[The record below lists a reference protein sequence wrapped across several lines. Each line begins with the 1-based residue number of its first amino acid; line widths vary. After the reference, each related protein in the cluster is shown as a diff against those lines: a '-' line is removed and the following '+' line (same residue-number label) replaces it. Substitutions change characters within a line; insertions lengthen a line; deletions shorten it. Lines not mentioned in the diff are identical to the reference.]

1 MKQLI
6 SSIYEILNL
15 KILLKFAIIFLNM
28 ENWGD
33 YLNHK
38 LLNLIEYLY
47 QHSSPISCKELA
59 QHFKVTTRTIQNY
72 VKDINHISGN
82 NAIISSKSGY
92 ILSKQKMDIL
102 LEKIN
107 VNIPDDNLSRCT
119 YVLKKL
125 LTQTTGSINIFD
137 LSDELFISYSTF
149 RNVLSYTNNYI
160 KKYNLKIIS
169 NNNLLYLQGNERD
182 LRRLMSTIIYD
193 EVSVNSFSIEN
204 LYEYFNSVL
213 VTKVID
219 FLDSFSNSN
228 GFTINH
234 FTKTNLIL
242 HFCILIKRIQDG
254 NIEMDSSINYDNNKI
269 LIECDYK
276 LLNTLQE
283 EIFNTFN
290 INIDND
296 NLNEAYLL
304 LQINSDLSLNL
315 INDMLGKEI
324 ISLIKKIVKE
334 IKVNY
339 LIDLDTP
346 EFITPFSLH
355 LKKLIFRIQHGKVEK
370 NPILKHIK
378 RTIPMIYDI
387 STYVSLYIN
396 SFFENEVV
404 AEDEIGFIAL
414 HIGAEI
420 HRQKSDGEK
429 ISTILVLPKYLELE
443 SYVKKQIL
451 KNFHE
456 NLNIVNSI
464 YSYEYLHNLSHTAE
478 LIITTFPLSC
488 FKNTN
493 IFEIVSISPFFN
505 SEDQL
510 KIHEGIDTIK
520 KKRLNQ
526 ILIDQFDYFFNK
538 ELFHLDNGSYK
549 DEYSVINF
557 LAKDLINK
565 NYAPKEFLTHI
576 INREKLTST
585 AFNNVS
591 VPHQFFIE
599 TMNTGT
605 NVLISKEGIHWKNN
619 LVHIVL
625 MVCIKNEDKK
635 NFSLLY
641 EALLNLFTQDD
652 MVKIVKS
659 STSFEDFKKKVLLF
673 IE

>member
-1 MKQLI
+1 M
-6 SSIYEILNL
+6 
-15 KILLKFAIIFLNM
+15 
-28 ENWGD
+28 
-33 YLNHK
+33 NHK

-47 QHSSPISCKELA
+47 QQSSHVSCKELA

-72 VKDINHISGN
+72 VKDINHISDN

-92 ILSKQKMDIL
+92 MLNKQKTDIL
-102 LEKIN
+102 FEKFN
-107 VNIPDDNLSRCT
+107 VNIPNDNLSRCT

-125 LTQTTGSINIFD
+125 LTQTTGSINTFD

-149 RNVLSYTNNYI
+149 RNVLSYTNNYL
-160 KKYNLKIIS
+160 KKYNLKIIC

-182 LRRLMSTIIYD
+182 LRRLMGTIIYD
-193 EVSVNSFSIEN
+193 EVSGNSFSLEN
-204 LYEYFNSVL
+204 LYKYFDPVL
-213 VTKVID
+213 VTKVIV
-219 FLDSFSNSN
+219 FLDSFSKSN
-228 GFTINH
+228 GFTINN
-234 FTKTNLIL
+234 FTKMNLIL

-254 NIEMDSSINYDNNKI
+254 NMEINSSFNYDNNKI
-269 LIECDYK
+269 LLECDYK
-276 LLNTLQE
+276 LITALHN

-290 INIDND
+290 IDIDND
-296 NLNEAYLL
+296 NLREAYLL
-304 LQINSDLSLNL
+304 IQINSDLSLNL
-315 INDMLGKEI
+315 VNDMLGKEV
-324 ISLIKKIVKE
+324 ISLVKEIIKE

-339 LIDLDTP
+339 LLDLNTP
-346 EFITPFSLH
+346 EFIKPFSLH
-355 LKKLIFRIQHGKVEK
+355 LKKLIFRIQNGKVEK

-378 RTIPMIYDI
+378 KTLPMIYDI

-396 SFFENEVV
+396 NFFENEVI
-404 AEDEIGFIAL
+404 AEYEIGFIAL

-420 HRQKSDGEK
+420 HRQKSYDEK

-443 SYVKKQIL
+443 NYVKNKIL

-464 YSYEYLHNLSHTAE
+464 YSCEYLHKFSHTAE
-478 LIITTFPLSC
+478 LIITTFPLSY

-493 IFEIVSISPFFN
+493 MFEIVSISPFFN

-510 KIHEGIDTIK
+510 KIHEGIDSIK

-549 DEYSVINF
+549 DEYDVINF

-599 TMNTGT
+599 TMKTGT
-605 NVLISKEGIHWKNN
+605 NVLISKEGIRWKNN

-635 NFSLLY
+635 NFTFLY

-652 MVKIVKS
+652 IVKIIKIS
-659 STSFEDFKKKVLLF
+659 NSFEDFKKKVLLF
-673 IE
+673 IK

>member
-1 MKQLI
+1 MNQ
-6 SSIYEILNL
+6 
-15 KILLKFAIIFLNM
+15 
-28 ENWGD
+28 
-33 YLNHK
+33 K
-38 LLNLIEYLY
+38 LLNVIEYLY
-47 QHSSPISCKELA
+47 QQSSPISCKELA
-59 QHFKVTTRTIQNY
+59 QQFKVTTRTIQNY
-72 VKDINHISGN
+72 VKDINHISSS
-82 NAIISSKSGY
+82 NAIISSKNGY
-92 ILSKQKMDIL
+92 MLNKQKTDIL
-102 LEKIN
+102 FKKIN

-119 YVLKKL
+119 YILKKL
-125 LTQTTGSINIFD
+125 LTHTKESINIFD

-149 RNVLSYTNNYI
+149 RNVLSYTNNYL
-160 KKYNLKIIS
+160 KKYNIKIVS

-182 LRRLMSTIIYD
+182 LRKLMSTIIYD
-193 EVSVNSFSIEN
+193 EVSINSFSIEN

-219 FLDSFSNSN
+219 FLDSFSKSN
-228 GFTINH
+228 DFTINH
-234 FTKTNLIL
+234 FTKMNLIL

-254 NIEMDSSINYDNNKI
+254 NIEMNSSVNSDNSKFS
-269 LIECDYK
+269 LECDHK
-276 LLNTLQE
+276 LIAKLHK
-283 EIFNTFN
+283 EIFDTFN
-290 INIDND
+290 IYIDND
-296 NLNEAYLL
+296 NLKEAYLL

-315 INDMLGKEI
+315 ANDMLGNEILSLMKEI
-324 ISLIKKIVKE
+324 IKE

-339 LIDLDTP
+339 LLDLNTP

-355 LKKLIFRIQHGKVEK
+355 LKRLIFRIQHGKVEK

-378 RTIPMIYDI
+378 KTIPMIYDI

-396 SFFENEVV
+396 NFFENEVV

-420 HRQKSDGEK
+420 NRQKSDGEK

-456 NLNIVNSI
+456 KLNIVNSI
-464 YSYEYLHNLSHTAE
+464 YSHEYIHNISDTAE
-478 LIITTFPLSC
+478 LIITTFPLSH

-493 IFEIVSISPFFN
+493 KLEIVSISPFFN
-505 SEDQL
+505 YEDQL
-510 KIHEGIDTIK
+510 KVHEGIDSIK

-526 ILIDQFDYFFNK
+526 ILISQFDYFFNK

-549 DEYSVINF
+549 DEYDVINF
-557 LAKDLINK
+557 LAKDLIDK

-591 VPHQFFIE
+591 VPHQFFTE
-599 TMNTGT
+599 TMRTGT
-605 NVLISKEGIHWKNN
+605 NILISKEGIHWKNN

-635 NFSLLY
+635 NFAFLY

-652 MVKIVKS
+652 IVQIVKNS
-659 STSFEDFKKKVLLF
+659 ISFEDFKNKVLLF
-673 IE
+673 IK

>member
-1 MKQLI
+1 M
-6 SSIYEILNL
+6 
-15 KILLKFAIIFLNM
+15 
-28 ENWGD
+28 
-33 YLNHK
+33 NHK
-38 LLNLIEYLY
+38 LLNIIEYLY
-47 QHSSPISCKELA
+47 QQSSPISCKELA

-72 VKDINHISGN
+72 VKDINHISDN
-82 NAIISSKSGY
+82 TAIISSKIGY
-92 ILSKQKMDIL
+92 MLNKQKIDML
-102 LEKIN
+102 LKKFN
-107 VNIPDDNLSRCT
+107 VNIPNDNLSRCT
-119 YVLKKL
+119 YILKKL
-125 LTQTTGSINIFD
+125 LTQKIGSINIFD

-169 NNNLLYLQGNERD
+169 NNNILYFQGNERD

-193 EVSVNSFSIEN
+193 EVSVNSFSLEN
-204 LYEYFNSVL
+204 LYDYFNSVL
-213 VTKVID
+213 VTKIID
-219 FLDSFSNSN
+219 FLDSFSKDND
-228 GFTINH
+228 FTINH
-234 FTKTNLIL
+234 FTKMNLIL

-254 NIEMDSSINYDNNKI
+254 NIEMDSSINYGRNKI
-269 LIECDYK
+269 SLECDYK
-276 LLNTLQE
+276 LINELHK

-290 INIDND
+290 IDMDND
-296 NLNEAYLL
+296 NLKEAYLL

-315 INDMLGKEI
+315 IDNMLGKEI
-324 ISLIKKIVKE
+324 ISLIKEIIKE

-339 LIDLDTP
+339 LLDLDTP
-346 EFITPFSLH
+346 EFTTHFSLH
-355 LKKLIFRIQHGKVEK
+355 LKKLIFRIQNGKVEK

-378 RTIPMIYDI
+378 KTIPMIYDI

-396 SFFENEVV
+396 NFFKNEVI

-420 HRQKSDGEK
+420 NRQKSDGEK

-443 SYVKKQIL
+443 NYVKKQIL

-456 NLNIVNSI
+456 NLNIVNLI
-464 YSYEYLHNLSHTAE
+464 YSYEYLHNFSHTSE
-478 LIITTFPLSC
+478 LIITTFSLSC

-493 IFEIVSISPFFN
+493 TSEIVSISPFFN

-510 KIHEGIDTIK
+510 KIHEGIDSIK
-520 KKRLNQ
+520 KKRLNK
-526 ILIDQFDYFFNK
+526 ILINQFDYFFNK
-538 ELFHLDNGSYK
+538 ELFHLDNGLYK
-549 DEYSVINF
+549 DEYDVINF

-599 TMNTGT
+599 TMKTGT
-605 NVLISKEGIHWKNN
+605 NILISKEGIHWGNN

-635 NFSLLY
+635 DFALLY

-652 MVKIVKS
+652 IINIIKS

>member
-1 MKQLI
+1 M
-6 SSIYEILNL
+6 
-15 KILLKFAIIFLNM
+15 
-28 ENWGD
+28 
-33 YLNHK
+33 NHK
-38 LLNLIEYLY
+38 LLNIIEYLY
-47 QHSSPISCKELA
+47 QQSSPISCKELA

-72 VKDINHISGN
+72 VKDINHISDN
-82 NAIISSKSGY
+82 TAIISSKIGY
-92 ILSKQKMDIL
+92 MLNKQKIDML
-102 LEKIN
+102 LKKFN
-107 VNIPDDNLSRCT
+107 VNIPNDNLSRCT
-119 YVLKKL
+119 YILKKL
-125 LTQTTGSINIFD
+125 LTQKIGSINIFD

-169 NNNLLYLQGNERD
+169 NNNILYFQGNERD

-193 EVSVNSFSIEN
+193 EVSVNSFSLEN
-204 LYEYFNSVL
+204 LYDYFNSVL
-213 VTKVID
+213 VTKIID
-219 FLDSFSNSN
+219 FLDSFSKDND
-228 GFTINH
+228 FMINH
-234 FTKTNLIL
+234 FTKMNLIL

-254 NIEMDSSINYDNNKI
+254 NIEMDSSINYGRNKI
-269 LIECDYK
+269 SLECDYK
-276 LLNTLQE
+276 LINELHK

-290 INIDND
+290 IDMDND
-296 NLNEAYLL
+296 NLKEAYLL

-315 INDMLGKEI
+315 IDDMLGKEI
-324 ISLIKKIVKE
+324 ISLIKEIIKE

-339 LIDLDTP
+339 LLDLDTP
-346 EFITPFSLH
+346 EFTTHFSLH
-355 LKKLIFRIQHGKVEK
+355 LKKLIFRIQNGKVEK

-378 RTIPMIYDI
+378 KTIPMIYDI

-396 SFFENEVV
+396 NFFKNEVI

-420 HRQKSDGEK
+420 NRQKSDGEK

-443 SYVKKQIL
+443 NYVKKQIL

-456 NLNIVNSI
+456 NLNIVNLI
-464 YSYEYLHNLSHTAE
+464 YSYEYLHNFSHTSE
-478 LIITTFPLSC
+478 LIITTFSLSC

-493 IFEIVSISPFFN
+493 TSEIVSISPFFN

-510 KIHEGIDTIK
+510 KIHEGIDSIK
-520 KKRLNQ
+520 KKRLNK
-526 ILIDQFDYFFNK
+526 ILINQFDYFFNK
-538 ELFHLDNGSYK
+538 ELFHLDNGLYK
-549 DEYSVINF
+549 DEYDVINF

-599 TMNTGT
+599 TMKTGT
-605 NVLISKEGIHWKNN
+605 NILISKEGIHWGNN

-635 NFSLLY
+635 DFTLLY

-652 MVKIVKS
+652 IINIIKS

>member
-1 MKQLI
+1 M
-6 SSIYEILNL
+6 
-15 KILLKFAIIFLNM
+15 LLFFLNI

-47 QHSSPISCKELA
+47 QQYSPISCKELA

-82 NAIISSKSGY
+82 NAVISSKSGY
-92 ILSKQKMDIL
+92 MLSKQKMDIL

-149 RNVLSYTNNYI
+149 RNVLSYTNNYL

-182 LRRLMSTIIYD
+182 LRKLMSTIIYD

-219 FLDSFSNSN
+219 FLDSFSNNN

-234 FTKTNLIL
+234 FTKMNLIL

-269 LIECDYK
+269 LLECDYK

-296 NLNEAYLL
+296 NLNESYLL

-396 SFFENEVV
+396 NFFENEVV

-464 YSYEYLHNLSHTAE
+464 YSYEYLHNLSHAAE

-505 SEDQL
+505 FEDQL
-510 KIHEGIDTIK
+510 KIHEGIDSVK

-599 TMNTGT
+599 TMKTGT

-652 MVKIVKS
+652 IVKIVKT

>member
-1 MKQLI
+1 M
-6 SSIYEILNL
+6 
-15 KILLKFAIIFLNM
+15 
-28 ENWGD
+28 
-33 YLNHK
+33 NHK
-38 LLNLIEYLY
+38 LLKLIEYLY
-47 QHSSPISCKELA
+47 QQSSPISCKELA

-72 VKDINHISGN
+72 VKDINHISDN

-92 ILSKQKMDIL
+92 MLNKQKTDIIFKKL
-102 LEKIN
+102 N
-107 VNIPDDNLSRCT
+107 VNIPDDNISRCT
-119 YVLKKL
+119 YILKKL

-137 LSDELFISYSTF
+137 LSDELFVSYSTF
-149 RNVLSYTNNYI
+149 RNVLSYTNNYL
-160 KKYNLKIIS
+160 KKYNLKVIS
-169 NNNLLYLQGNERD
+169 NNNLLHLQGNERD

-193 EVSVNSFSIEN
+193 EVSVNSFSLEN
-204 LYEYFNSVL
+204 LYEYFNFEL
-213 VTKVID
+213 VTKVIS
-219 FLDSFSNSN
+219 FLDSFSKNN

-234 FTKTNLIL
+234 FTKMNLIL

-254 NIEMDSSINYDNNKI
+254 NIEMDSAVNCDNNK
-269 LIECDYK
+269 LLLECDYK
-276 LLNTLQE
+276 LITILHK

-290 INIDND
+290 IDIDKD
-296 NLNEAYLL
+296 NLKEAYLL

-315 INDMLGKEI
+315 VNDVLGKEI
-324 ISLIKKIVKE
+324 ISLMKEIIKE

-339 LIDLDTP
+339 LLDLNTP

-378 RTIPMIYDI
+378 KTLPMIYDI

-396 SFFENEVV
+396 NFFENEVI

-420 HRQKSDGEK
+420 HRQKSDSEK

-451 KNFHE
+451 KSFHE
-456 NLNIVNSI
+456 NLNIVDSI
-464 YSYEYLHNLSHTAE
+464 YSYEYLHNFSHTAE
-478 LIITTFPLSC
+478 LIITTFPLSY

-510 KIHEGIDTIK
+510 KIHEGIDSIK

-526 ILIDQFDYFFNK
+526 ILINQFDYFFNK

-549 DEYSVINF
+549 DEYDVINF

-599 TMNTGT
+599 TMKTGT
-605 NVLISKEGIHWKNN
+605 NILISKEGIRWKNN

-635 NFSLLY
+635 NFTFLY

-652 MVKIVKS
+652 IVKIVKT

>member
-1 MKQLI
+1 MILCF
-6 SSIYEILNL
+6 LNL
-15 KILLKFAIIFLNM
+15 
-28 ENWGD
+28 ENWSD

-47 QHSSPISCKELA
+47 QQSSHVSCKELA

-72 VKDINHISGN
+72 VKDINHISDN

-92 ILSKQKMDIL
+92 MLNKQKTDIL
-102 LEKIN
+102 FEKFN
-107 VNIPDDNLSRCT
+107 VNIPNDNLSRCT

-125 LTQTTGSINIFD
+125 LTQTTGSINTFD

-149 RNVLSYTNNYI
+149 RNVLSYTNNYL
-160 KKYNLKIIS
+160 KKYNLKIIC

-182 LRRLMSTIIYD
+182 LRRLMGTIIYD
-193 EVSVNSFSIEN
+193 EVSGNSFSLEN
-204 LYEYFNSVL
+204 LYKYFDPVL
-213 VTKVID
+213 VTKVIV
-219 FLDSFSNSN
+219 FLDSFSKSN
-228 GFTINH
+228 GFTINN
-234 FTKTNLIL
+234 FTKMNLIL

-254 NIEMDSSINYDNNKI
+254 NMEINSSFNYDNNKI
-269 LIECDYK
+269 LLECDYK
-276 LLNTLQE
+276 LITALHN

-290 INIDND
+290 IDIDND
-296 NLNEAYLL
+296 NLREAYLL
-304 LQINSDLSLNL
+304 IQINSDLSLNL
-315 INDMLGKEI
+315 VNDMLGKEV
-324 ISLIKKIVKE
+324 ISLVKEIIKE

-339 LIDLDTP
+339 LLDLNTP
-346 EFITPFSLH
+346 EFIKPFSLH
-355 LKKLIFRIQHGKVEK
+355 LKKLIFRIQNGKVEK

-378 RTIPMIYDI
+378 KTLPMIYDI

-396 SFFENEVV
+396 NFFENEVI
-404 AEDEIGFIAL
+404 AEYEIGFIAL

-420 HRQKSDGEK
+420 HRQKSYDEK

-443 SYVKKQIL
+443 NYVKNKIL

-464 YSYEYLHNLSHTAE
+464 YSCEYLHKFSHTAE
-478 LIITTFPLSC
+478 LIITTFPLSY

-493 IFEIVSISPFFN
+493 MFEIVSISPFFN

-510 KIHEGIDTIK
+510 KIHEGIDSIK

-549 DEYSVINF
+549 DEYDVINF

-599 TMNTGT
+599 TMKTGT
-605 NVLISKEGIHWKNN
+605 NVLISKEGIRWKNN

-635 NFSLLY
+635 NFTFLY

-652 MVKIVKS
+652 IVKIIKIS
-659 STSFEDFKKKVLLF
+659 NSFEDFKKKVLLF
-673 IE
+673 IK

>member
-1 MKQLI
+1 MKKSFKLATI
-6 SSIYEILNL
+6 ILN
-15 KILLKFAIIFLNM
+15 I

-33 YLNHK
+33 YLNQK
-38 LLNLIEYLY
+38 LLNVIEYLY
-47 QHSSPISCKELA
+47 QQSSPISCKELA
-59 QHFKVTTRTIQNY
+59 QQFKVTTRTIQNY
-72 VKDINHISGN
+72 VKDINHISSS
-82 NAIISSKSGY
+82 NAIISSKNGY
-92 ILSKQKMDIL
+92 MLNKQKTDIL
-102 LEKIN
+102 FKKIN

-119 YVLKKL
+119 YILKKL
-125 LTQTTGSINIFD
+125 LTHTKESINIFD

-149 RNVLSYTNNYI
+149 RNVLSYTNNYL
-160 KKYNLKIIS
+160 KKYNIKIVS

-182 LRRLMSTIIYD
+182 LRKLMSTIIYD
-193 EVSVNSFSIEN
+193 EVSINSFSIEN

-219 FLDSFSNSN
+219 FLDSFSKSN
-228 GFTINH
+228 DFTINH
-234 FTKTNLIL
+234 FTKMNLIL

-254 NIEMDSSINYDNNKI
+254 NIEMNSSVNSDNSKFS
-269 LIECDYK
+269 LECDHK
-276 LLNTLQE
+276 LIAKLHKK
-283 EIFNTFN
+283 IFDTFN
-290 INIDND
+290 IYMDND
-296 NLNEAYLL
+296 NLKEAYLL

-315 INDMLGKEI
+315 ANDMLGNEILSLMKEI
-324 ISLIKKIVKE
+324 IKE

-339 LIDLDTP
+339 LLDLNTP

-355 LKKLIFRIQHGKVEK
+355 LKRLVFRIQHGKVEK

-378 RTIPMIYDI
+378 KTIPMIYDI

-396 SFFENEVV
+396 NFFENEVV

-420 HRQKSDGEK
+420 NRQKSDGEK

-456 NLNIVNSI
+456 KLNIVKSI
-464 YSYEYLHNLSHTAE
+464 YSHEYIHNISDTAE
-478 LIITTFPLSC
+478 LVITTFPLSH

-493 IFEIVSISPFFN
+493 KLEIVSISPFFN

-510 KIHEGIDTIK
+510 KVHEGIDSIK

-526 ILIDQFDYFFNK
+526 ILISQFDYFFNK

-549 DEYSVINF
+549 DEYDVINF
-557 LAKDLINK
+557 LAKDLIDK

-591 VPHQFFIE
+591 VPHQFFTE
-599 TMNTGT
+599 TMKTGT
-605 NVLISKEGIHWKNN
+605 NILISKEGIHWKNN

-635 NFSLLY
+635 NFAFLY
-641 EALLNLFTQDD
+641 EALLNLFTQDNI
-652 MVKIVKS
+652 VQIVKNS
-659 STSFEDFKKKVLLF
+659 ISFEDFKNKVLLF

>member
-1 MKQLI
+1 MKKSFKLATI
-6 SSIYEILNL
+6 ILN
-15 KILLKFAIIFLNM
+15 I

-33 YLNHK
+33 YLNQK
-38 LLNLIEYLY
+38 LLNVIEYLY
-47 QHSSPISCKELA
+47 QQSSPISCKELA
-59 QHFKVTTRTIQNY
+59 QQFKVTTRTIQNY
-72 VKDINHISGN
+72 VKDINHISSS
-82 NAIISSKSGY
+82 NAIISSKNGY
-92 ILSKQKMDIL
+92 MLNKQKTDIL
-102 LEKIN
+102 FEKIN

-119 YVLKKL
+119 YILKKL
-125 LTQTTGSINIFD
+125 LTHTKESINIFD

-149 RNVLSYTNNYI
+149 RNVLSYTNNYL
-160 KKYNLKIIS
+160 KKYNIKIVS

-182 LRRLMSTIIYD
+182 LRKLMSTIIYD
-193 EVSVNSFSIEN
+193 EVSINSFSIEN

-219 FLDSFSNSN
+219 FLDSFSKSN
-228 GFTINH
+228 DFTINH
-234 FTKTNLIL
+234 FTKMNLIL

-254 NIEMDSSINYDNNKI
+254 NIEMNSSVNSDNSKF
-269 LIECDYK
+269 LLECDHALITK
-276 LLNTLQE
+276 LHK
-283 EIFNTFN
+283 EIFDTFN
-290 INIDND
+290 IYIDND
-296 NLNEAYLL
+296 NLKEAYLL

-315 INDMLGKEI
+315 ANDMLGNEILSLMKEI
-324 ISLIKKIVKE
+324 IKE

-339 LIDLDTP
+339 LLDLNTP

-355 LKKLIFRIQHGKVEK
+355 LKRLIFRIQHGKVEK

-378 RTIPMIYDI
+378 KTIPMIYDI

-396 SFFENEVV
+396 NFFENEVV

-420 HRQKSDGEK
+420 NRQKSDGEK

-456 NLNIVNSI
+456 KLNIVNSI
-464 YSYEYLHNLSHTAE
+464 YSHEYIHNISDTAE
-478 LIITTFPLSC
+478 LIITTFPLSH

-493 IFEIVSISPFFN
+493 KLEIVSISPFFN
-505 SEDQL
+505 YEDQL
-510 KIHEGIDTIK
+510 KVHEGIDSIK

-526 ILIDQFDYFFNK
+526 ILISQFDYFFNK

-549 DEYSVINF
+549 DEYDVINF
-557 LAKDLINK
+557 LAKDLIDK

-591 VPHQFFIE
+591 VPHQFFTE
-599 TMNTGT
+599 TMKTGT
-605 NVLISKEGIHWKNN
+605 NILISKEGIHWKNN

-635 NFSLLY
+635 NFAFLY

-652 MVKIVKS
+652 IVQIVKNS
-659 STSFEDFKKKVLLF
+659 ISFEDFKNKVLLF

>member
-1 MKQLI
+1 M
-6 SSIYEILNL
+6 
-15 KILLKFAIIFLNM
+15 
-28 ENWGD
+28 
-33 YLNHK
+33 NHK
-38 LLNLIEYLY
+38 LLKLIEYLY
-47 QHSSPISCKELA
+47 QQSSPISCKELA

-72 VKDINHISGN
+72 VKDINHISDN

-92 ILSKQKMDIL
+92 MLNKQKTDIIF
-102 LEKIN
+102 EKLN
-107 VNIPDDNLSRCT
+107 VNIPDDNISRCT
-119 YVLKKL
+119 YILKKL

-137 LSDELFISYSTF
+137 LSDELFVSYSTF
-149 RNVLSYTNNYI
+149 RNVLSYTNNYL
-160 KKYNLKIIS
+160 KKYNLKVIS
-169 NNNLLYLQGNERD
+169 NNNLLHLQGNERD

-193 EVSVNSFSIEN
+193 EVSVNSFSLEN
-204 LYEYFNSVL
+204 LYEYFNFEL
-213 VTKVID
+213 VTKVIS
-219 FLDSFSNSN
+219 FLDSFSKNN

-234 FTKTNLIL
+234 FTKMNLIL

-254 NIEMDSSINYDNNKI
+254 NIEMDSAVNCDNNK
-269 LIECDYK
+269 LLLECDYK
-276 LLNTLQE
+276 LITILHK

-290 INIDND
+290 IDIDND
-296 NLNEAYLL
+296 NLKEAYLL

-315 INDMLGKEI
+315 VNDVLGKEI
-324 ISLIKKIVKE
+324 ISLMKEIIKE

-339 LIDLDTP
+339 LLDLNTP

-378 RTIPMIYDI
+378 KTLPMIYDI

-396 SFFENEVV
+396 NFFGNEVI

-420 HRQKSDGEK
+420 HRQKSDSEK

-443 SYVKKQIL
+443 SYVKNQIL
-451 KNFHE
+451 KSFHE
-456 NLNIVNSI
+456 NLNIVDSI
-464 YSYEYLHNLSHTAE
+464 YSYEYLHNFSHTAE
-478 LIITTFPLSC
+478 LIITTFPLSY

-510 KIHEGIDTIK
+510 KIHEGIDSIK

-526 ILIDQFDYFFNK
+526 ILINQFDYFFNK

-549 DEYSVINF
+549 DEYDVINF

-599 TMNTGT
+599 TMKTGT
-605 NVLISKEGIHWKNN
+605 NILISKEGIRWKNN

-635 NFSLLY
+635 NFTFLY

-652 MVKIVKS
+652 IVKIVKT

>member
-1 MKQLI
+1 M
-6 SSIYEILNL
+6 
-15 KILLKFAIIFLNM
+15 
-28 ENWGD
+28 
-33 YLNHK
+33 NHK
-38 LLNLIEYLY
+38 LLNIIEYLY
-47 QHSSPISCKELA
+47 QQSSPISCKELA

-72 VKDINHISGN
+72 VKDINHISDN
-82 NAIISSKSGY
+82 TAIISSKIGY
-92 ILSKQKMDIL
+92 MLNKQKIDML
-102 LEKIN
+102 LKKFN
-107 VNIPDDNLSRCT
+107 VNIPNDNLSRCT
-119 YVLKKL
+119 YILKKL
-125 LTQTTGSINIFD
+125 LTQKIGSINIFD

-169 NNNLLYLQGNERD
+169 NNNILYFQGNERD

-193 EVSVNSFSIEN
+193 EVSVNSFSLEN
-204 LYEYFNSVL
+204 LYDYFNSVL
-213 VTKVID
+213 VTKIID
-219 FLDSFSNSN
+219 FLDSFSKDND
-228 GFTINH
+228 FTINH
-234 FTKTNLIL
+234 FTKMNLIL

-254 NIEMDSSINYDNNKI
+254 NIEMDSSINYGRNKI
-269 LIECDYK
+269 SLECDYK
-276 LLNTLQE
+276 LINELHK

-290 INIDND
+290 IDIDND
-296 NLNEAYLL
+296 NLKEAYLL

-315 INDMLGKEI
+315 IDNMLGKEI
-324 ISLIKKIVKE
+324 ISLIKEIIKE

-339 LIDLDTP
+339 LLDLDTP
-346 EFITPFSLH
+346 EFTTHFSLH
-355 LKKLIFRIQHGKVEK
+355 LKKLIFRIQNGKVEK

-378 RTIPMIYDI
+378 KTIPMIYDI

-396 SFFENEVV
+396 NFFKNEVI

-420 HRQKSDGEK
+420 NRQKSDGEK

-443 SYVKKQIL
+443 NYVKKQIL

-456 NLNIVNSI
+456 NLNIVNLI
-464 YSYEYLHNLSHTAE
+464 YSYEYLHNFSHTSE
-478 LIITTFPLSC
+478 LIITTFSLSC

-493 IFEIVSISPFFN
+493 TSEIVSISPFFN

-510 KIHEGIDTIK
+510 KIHEGIDSIK
-520 KKRLNQ
+520 KKRLNK
-526 ILIDQFDYFFNK
+526 ILINQFDYFFNK
-538 ELFHLDNGSYK
+538 ELFHLDNGLYK
-549 DEYSVINF
+549 DEYDVINF

-599 TMNTGT
+599 TMKTGT
-605 NVLISKEGIHWKNN
+605 NILISKEGIHWGNN

-635 NFSLLY
+635 DFTLLY

-652 MVKIVKS
+652 IINIIKS

>member
-1 MKQLI
+1 MKKSFKLATI
-6 SSIYEILNL
+6 ILN
-15 KILLKFAIIFLNM
+15 I

-33 YLNHK
+33 YLNQK
-38 LLNLIEYLY
+38 LLNVIEYLY
-47 QHSSPISCKELA
+47 QQSSPISCKELA
-59 QHFKVTTRTIQNY
+59 QQFKVTTRTIQNY
-72 VKDINHISGN
+72 VKDINHISSS
-82 NAIISSKSGY
+82 NAIISSKNGY
-92 ILSKQKMDIL
+92 MLNKQKTDIL
-102 LEKIN
+102 FEKIN

-119 YVLKKL
+119 YILKKL
-125 LTQTTGSINIFD
+125 LTHTKESINIFD

-149 RNVLSYTNNYI
+149 RNVLSYTNNYL
-160 KKYNLKIIS
+160 KKYNIKIVS

-182 LRRLMSTIIYD
+182 LRKLMSTIIYD
-193 EVSVNSFSIEN
+193 EVSINSFSIEN

-219 FLDSFSNSN
+219 FLDSFSKSN
-228 GFTINH
+228 DFTINH
-234 FTKTNLIL
+234 FTKMNLIL

-254 NIEMDSSINYDNNKI
+254 NIEMNSSVNSDNSKF
-269 LIECDYK
+269 LLECDHALITK
-276 LLNTLQE
+276 LHK
-283 EIFNTFN
+283 EIFDTFN
-290 INIDND
+290 IYIDND
-296 NLNEAYLL
+296 NLKEAYLL

-315 INDMLGKEI
+315 ANDMLGNEILSLMKEI
-324 ISLIKKIVKE
+324 IKE

-339 LIDLDTP
+339 LLDLNTP

-355 LKKLIFRIQHGKVEK
+355 LKRLIFRIQHGKVEK

-378 RTIPMIYDI
+378 KTIPMIYDI

-396 SFFENEVV
+396 NFFENEVV

-420 HRQKSDGEK
+420 NRQKSDGEK

-456 NLNIVNSI
+456 KLNIVNSI
-464 YSYEYLHNLSHTAE
+464 YSHEYIHNISDTAE
-478 LIITTFPLSC
+478 LIITTFPLSH

-493 IFEIVSISPFFN
+493 KLEIVSISPFFN
-505 SEDQL
+505 YEDQL
-510 KIHEGIDTIK
+510 KVHEGIDSIK

-526 ILIDQFDYFFNK
+526 ILISQFDYFFNK

-549 DEYSVINF
+549 DEYDVINF
-557 LAKDLINK
+557 LAKDLIDK

-591 VPHQFFIE
+591 VPHQFFTE
-599 TMNTGT
+599 TMRTGT
-605 NVLISKEGIHWKNN
+605 NILISKEGIHWKNN

-635 NFSLLY
+635 NFAFLY

-652 MVKIVKS
+652 IVQIVKNS
-659 STSFEDFKKKVLLF
+659 ISFEDFKNKVLLF
-673 IE
+673 IK

>member
-1 MKQLI
+1 MNQK
-6 SSIYEILNL
+6 
-15 KILLKFAIIFLNM
+15 LLK
-28 ENWGD
+28 
-33 YLNHK
+33 
-38 LLNLIEYLY
+38 LIEYLY
-47 QHSSPISCKELA
+47 QQSSPISCKELA

-72 VKDINHISGN
+72 VKDINHISDN

-92 ILSKQKMDIL
+92 MLNKQKTDIIF
-102 LEKIN
+102 EKLN
-107 VNIPDDNLSRCT
+107 VNIPDDNISRCT
-119 YVLKKL
+119 YILKKL

-137 LSDELFISYSTF
+137 LSDELFVSYSTF
-149 RNVLSYTNNYI
+149 RNVLSYTNNYL
-160 KKYNLKIIS
+160 KKYNLKVIS
-169 NNNLLYLQGNERD
+169 NNNLLHLQGNERD

-193 EVSVNSFSIEN
+193 EVSVNSFSLEN
-204 LYEYFNSVL
+204 LYEYFNFEL
-213 VTKVID
+213 VTKVIS
-219 FLDSFSNSN
+219 FLDSFSKNN

-234 FTKTNLIL
+234 FTKMNLIL

-254 NIEMDSSINYDNNKI
+254 NIEMDSAVNCDNK
-269 LIECDYK
+269 LLLECDYK
-276 LLNTLQE
+276 LITILHK

-290 INIDND
+290 IDIDND
-296 NLNEAYLL
+296 NLKEAYLL

-315 INDMLGKEI
+315 VNDILGKEI
-324 ISLIKKIVKE
+324 ISLMKEIIKE

-339 LIDLDTP
+339 LLDLNTP

-378 RTIPMIYDI
+378 KTLPMIYDI

-396 SFFENEVV
+396 NFFENEVI

-420 HRQKSDGEK
+420 HRQKSDSEK

-443 SYVKKQIL
+443 SYVKNQIL
-451 KNFHE
+451 KSFHE
-456 NLNIVNSI
+456 NLNIVDSI
-464 YSYEYLHNLSHTAE
+464 YSYEYLHNFSHTAE
-478 LIITTFPLSC
+478 LIITTFPLSY

-510 KIHEGIDTIK
+510 KIHEGIDSIK

-526 ILIDQFDYFFNK
+526 ILINQFDYFFNK

-549 DEYSVINF
+549 DEYDVINF

-599 TMNTGT
+599 TMKTGT
-605 NVLISKEGIHWKNN
+605 NILISKEGIRWKNN

-635 NFSLLY
+635 NFTFLY

-652 MVKIVKS
+652 IVKIVKT

>member
-1 MKQLI
+1 M
-6 SSIYEILNL
+6 
-15 KILLKFAIIFLNM
+15 LLFFLNI

-47 QHSSPISCKELA
+47 QQYSPISCKELA

-82 NAIISSKSGY
+82 NAVISSKSGY
-92 ILSKQKMDIL
+92 MLSKQKMDIL

-149 RNVLSYTNNYI
+149 RNVLSYTNNYL

-182 LRRLMSTIIYD
+182 LRKLMSTIIYD

-219 FLDSFSNSN
+219 FLDSFSNNN

-234 FTKTNLIL
+234 FTKMNLIL

-269 LIECDYK
+269 LLECDYK

-396 SFFENEVV
+396 NFFENEVV

-464 YSYEYLHNLSHTAE
+464 YSYEYLHNLSHAAE

-505 SEDQL
+505 FEDQL
-510 KIHEGIDTIK
+510 KIHEGIDSVK

-599 TMNTGT
+599 TMKTGT

-652 MVKIVKS
+652 IVKIVKT

>member
-1 MKQLI
+1 M
-6 SSIYEILNL
+6 YEILNL
-15 KILLKFAIIFLNM
+15 KKYIKLATIILNI

-33 YLNHK
+33 YLNQK
-38 LLNLIEYLY
+38 LLNVIEYLY
-47 QHSSPISCKELA
+47 QQSSPISCKELA

-72 VKDINHISGN
+72 VKDINHISSS

-92 ILSKQKMDIL
+92 MLNKQKTDIL
-102 LEKIN
+102 FKKIN

-125 LTQTTGSINIFD
+125 LTHTTESINIFD

-149 RNVLSYTNNYI
+149 RNVLSYTNNYL
-160 KKYNLKIIS
+160 KKYNIKIVS

-182 LRRLMSTIIYD
+182 LRKLMSTIIYD
-193 EVSVNSFSIEN
+193 EVSINSFSIEN

-219 FLDSFSNSN
+219 FLDSFSKSN
-228 GFTINH
+228 DFTINH
-234 FTKTNLIL
+234 FTKMNLIL

-254 NIEMDSSINYDNNKI
+254 NIEMNSSVNSDNSKF
-269 LIECDYK
+269 LLECDHALITK
-276 LLNTLQE
+276 LHK
-283 EIFNTFN
+283 EIFDTFN
-290 INIDND
+290 IYIDND
-296 NLNEAYLL
+296 NLKEAYLL

-315 INDMLGKEI
+315 ANDMLGNEILSLMKEI
-324 ISLIKKIVKE
+324 IKE

-339 LIDLDTP
+339 LLDLNTP

-355 LKKLIFRIQHGKVEK
+355 LKRLIFRIQHGKVEK

-378 RTIPMIYDI
+378 KTIPMIYDI

-396 SFFENEVV
+396 NFFENEVV

-420 HRQKSDGEK
+420 NRQKSDGEK

-456 NLNIVNSI
+456 KLNIVNSI
-464 YSYEYLHNLSHTAE
+464 YSHEYIHNISDTAE
-478 LIITTFPLSC
+478 LIITTFPLSH

-493 IFEIVSISPFFN
+493 KLEIVSISPFFN
-505 SEDQL
+505 YEDQL
-510 KIHEGIDTIK
+510 KVHEGIDSIK

-526 ILIDQFDYFFNK
+526 ILISQFDYFFNK

-549 DEYSVINF
+549 DEYDVINF
-557 LAKDLINK
+557 LAKDLIDK

-591 VPHQFFIE
+591 VPHQFFTE
-599 TMNTGT
+599 TMRTGT
-605 NVLISKEGIHWKNN
+605 NILISKEGIHWKNN

-635 NFSLLY
+635 NFAFLY

-652 MVKIVKS
+652 IVQIVKNS
-659 STSFEDFKKKVLLF
+659 ISFEDFKNKVLLF
-673 IE
+673 IK

>member
-1 MKQLI
+1 M
-6 SSIYEILNL
+6 
-15 KILLKFAIIFLNM
+15 
-28 ENWGD
+28 
-33 YLNHK
+33 NHK
-38 LLNLIEYLY
+38 LLKLIEYLY
-47 QHSSPISCKELA
+47 QQSSPISCKELA

-72 VKDINHISGN
+72 VKDINHISDN

-92 ILSKQKMDIL
+92 MLNKQKTDIIFKKL
-102 LEKIN
+102 N
-107 VNIPDDNLSRCT
+107 VNIPDDNISRCT
-119 YVLKKL
+119 YILKKL

-137 LSDELFISYSTF
+137 LSDELFVSYSTF
-149 RNVLSYTNNYI
+149 RNVLSYTNNYL
-160 KKYNLKIIS
+160 KKYNLKVIS
-169 NNNLLYLQGNERD
+169 NNNLLHLQGNERD

-193 EVSVNSFSIEN
+193 EVSVNSFSLEN
-204 LYEYFNSVL
+204 LYEYFNFEL
-213 VTKVID
+213 VTKVIS
-219 FLDSFSNSN
+219 FLDSFSKNN

-234 FTKTNLIL
+234 FTKMNLIL

-254 NIEMDSSINYDNNKI
+254 NIEMDSAVNCDNNK
-269 LIECDYK
+269 LLLECDYK
-276 LLNTLQE
+276 LITILHK

-290 INIDND
+290 IDIDND
-296 NLNEAYLL
+296 NLKEAYLL

-315 INDMLGKEI
+315 VNDVLGKEI
-324 ISLIKKIVKE
+324 ISLMKEIIKE

-339 LIDLDTP
+339 LLDLNTP

-378 RTIPMIYDI
+378 KTLPMIYDI

-396 SFFENEVV
+396 NFFENEVI

-420 HRQKSDGEK
+420 HRQKSDSEK

-443 SYVKKQIL
+443 SYVKNQIL
-451 KNFHE
+451 KSFHE
-456 NLNIVNSI
+456 NLNIVDSI
-464 YSYEYLHNLSHTAE
+464 YSYEYLHNFSHTAE
-478 LIITTFPLSC
+478 LIITTFPLSY

-510 KIHEGIDTIK
+510 KIHEGIDSIK

-526 ILIDQFDYFFNK
+526 ILINQFDYFFNK

-549 DEYSVINF
+549 DEYDVINF

-599 TMNTGT
+599 TMKTGT
-605 NVLISKEGIHWKNN
+605 NILISKEGIRWKNN

-635 NFSLLY
+635 NFTFLY

-652 MVKIVKS
+652 IVKIVKT

>member
-1 MKQLI
+1 M
-6 SSIYEILNL
+6 
-15 KILLKFAIIFLNM
+15 LLFFLNI

-47 QHSSPISCKELA
+47 QQYSPISCKELA

-82 NAIISSKSGY
+82 NAVISSKSGY
-92 ILSKQKMDIL
+92 MLSKQKMDIL
-102 LEKIN
+102 LKKIN

-149 RNVLSYTNNYI
+149 RNVLSYTNNYL

-182 LRRLMSTIIYD
+182 LRKLMSTIIYD

-219 FLDSFSNSN
+219 FLDSFSNNN

-234 FTKTNLIL
+234 FTKMNLIL

-269 LIECDYK
+269 LLECDYK

-396 SFFENEVV
+396 NFFENEVV

-505 SEDQL
+505 FEDQL
-510 KIHEGIDTIK
+510 KIHEGIDSVK

-599 TMNTGT
+599 TMKTGT

-652 MVKIVKS
+652 IVKIVKT

>member
-1 MKQLI
+1 M
-6 SSIYEILNL
+6 
-15 KILLKFAIIFLNM
+15 
-28 ENWGD
+28 
-33 YLNHK
+33 NHK
-38 LLNLIEYLY
+38 LLNIIEYLY
-47 QHSSPISCKELA
+47 QQSSPISCKELA

-82 NAIISSKSGY
+82 TAIISSKIGY
-92 ILSKQKMDIL
+92 MLNKQKIDML
-102 LEKIN
+102 LKKFN
-107 VNIPDDNLSRCT
+107 VNIPNDNLSRCT
-119 YVLKKL
+119 YILKKL
-125 LTQTTGSINIFD
+125 LTQKIGSINIFD

-169 NNNLLYLQGNERD
+169 NNNTLYFQGNERD

-204 LYEYFNSVL
+204 LYDYFNSVL
-213 VTKVID
+213 VTKIID
-219 FLDSFSNSN
+219 FLDSFSKDND
-228 GFTINH
+228 FTINH
-234 FTKTNLIL
+234 FTKMNLIL

-254 NIEMDSSINYDNNKI
+254 NIEMDSSINYGRNKI
-269 LIECDYK
+269 SLECDYK
-276 LLNTLQE
+276 LINELHK

-290 INIDND
+290 IDMDND
-296 NLNEAYLL
+296 NLKEAYLL

-315 INDMLGKEI
+315 IDDMLGKEI
-324 ISLIKKIVKE
+324 ISLIKEIIKE

-339 LIDLDTP
+339 LLDLDTP
-346 EFITPFSLH
+346 EFTTHFSLH
-355 LKKLIFRIQHGKVEK
+355 LKKLIFRIQNGKVEK

-378 RTIPMIYDI
+378 KTIPMIYDI

-396 SFFENEVV
+396 NFFKNEVI

-420 HRQKSDGEK
+420 NRQKSDGEK

-443 SYVKKQIL
+443 NYVKKQIL

-456 NLNIVNSI
+456 NLNIVNLI
-464 YSYEYLHNLSHTAE
+464 YSYEYLHNFSHTSE
-478 LIITTFPLSC
+478 LIITTFSLSC

-493 IFEIVSISPFFN
+493 TSEIVSISPFFN

-510 KIHEGIDTIK
+510 KIHEGIDSIK
-520 KKRLNQ
+520 KKRLNK
-526 ILIDQFDYFFNK
+526 ILINQFDYFFNK
-538 ELFHLDNGSYK
+538 ELFHLDNGLYK
-549 DEYSVINF
+549 DEYDVINF

-565 NYAPKEFLTHI
+565 DYAPKEFLTHI

-599 TMNTGT
+599 TMKTGT
-605 NVLISKEGIHWKNN
+605 NILISKEGIHWGNN

-635 NFSLLY
+635 DFTLLY

-652 MVKIVKS
+652 IINIIKS

>member
-1 MKQLI
+1 M
-6 SSIYEILNL
+6 
-15 KILLKFAIIFLNM
+15 LLFFLNI

-47 QHSSPISCKELA
+47 QQYSPISCKELA

-82 NAIISSKSGY
+82 NAVISSKSGY
-92 ILSKQKMDIL
+92 MLSKQKMDIL

-149 RNVLSYTNNYI
+149 RNVLSYTNNYL

-182 LRRLMSTIIYD
+182 LRKLMSTIIYD

-219 FLDSFSNSN
+219 FLDSFSNNN

-234 FTKTNLIL
+234 FTKMNLIL

-269 LIECDYK
+269 LLECDYK

-396 SFFENEVV
+396 NFFENEVV

-505 SEDQL
+505 FEDQL
-510 KIHEGIDTIK
+510 KIHEGIDSVK

-599 TMNTGT
+599 TMKTGT

-652 MVKIVKS
+652 IVKIVKT

-673 IE
+673 IEL

>member
-1 MKQLI
+1 M
-6 SSIYEILNL
+6 
-15 KILLKFAIIFLNM
+15 
-28 ENWGD
+28 
-33 YLNHK
+33 NHK
-38 LLNLIEYLY
+38 LLNIIEYLY
-47 QHSSPISCKELA
+47 QQSSPISCKELA

-72 VKDINHISGN
+72 VKDINHISDN
-82 NAIISSKSGY
+82 TAIISSKIGY
-92 ILSKQKMDIL
+92 MLNKQKIDML
-102 LEKIN
+102 LKKFN
-107 VNIPDDNLSRCT
+107 VNIPNDNLSRCT
-119 YVLKKL
+119 YILKKL
-125 LTQTTGSINIFD
+125 LTQKIGSINIFD

-169 NNNLLYLQGNERD
+169 NNNILYFQGNERD

-193 EVSVNSFSIEN
+193 EVSVNSFSLEN
-204 LYEYFNSVL
+204 LYDYFNSVL
-213 VTKVID
+213 VTKIID
-219 FLDSFSNSN
+219 FLDSFSKDND
-228 GFTINH
+228 FMINH
-234 FTKTNLIL
+234 FTKMNLIL

-254 NIEMDSSINYDNNKI
+254 NIEMDSSINYGRNKI
-269 LIECDYK
+269 SLECDYK
-276 LLNTLQE
+276 LINELHK

-290 INIDND
+290 IDMDND
-296 NLNEAYLL
+296 NLKEAYLL

-315 INDMLGKEI
+315 IDDMLGKEI
-324 ISLIKKIVKE
+324 ISLIKEIIKE

-339 LIDLDTP
+339 LLDLDTP
-346 EFITPFSLH
+346 EFTTHFSLH
-355 LKKLIFRIQHGKVEK
+355 LKKLIFRIQNGKVEK

-378 RTIPMIYDI
+378 KTIPMIYDI

-396 SFFENEVV
+396 NFFKNEVI

-420 HRQKSDGEK
+420 NRQKSDGEK

-443 SYVKKQIL
+443 NYVKKQIL

-456 NLNIVNSI
+456 NLNIVNLI
-464 YSYEYLHNLSHTAE
+464 YSYEYLHNFSHTSE
-478 LIITTFPLSC
+478 LIITTFSLSC

-493 IFEIVSISPFFN
+493 TSEIVSISPFFN

-510 KIHEGIDTIK
+510 KIHEGIDSIK
-520 KKRLNQ
+520 KKRLNK
-526 ILIDQFDYFFNK
+526 ILINQFDYFFNK
-538 ELFHLDNGSYK
+538 ELFHLDNGLYK
-549 DEYSVINF
+549 DEYDVINF

-565 NYAPKEFLTHI
+565 DYAPKEFLTHI

-599 TMNTGT
+599 TMKTGT
-605 NVLISKEGIHWKNN
+605 NILISKEGIHWGNN

-635 NFSLLY
+635 DFTLLY

-652 MVKIVKS
+652 IINIIKS

>member
-1 MKQLI
+1 MKKSFKLATI
-6 SSIYEILNL
+6 ILN
-15 KILLKFAIIFLNM
+15 I

-33 YLNHK
+33 YLNQK
-38 LLNLIEYLY
+38 LLNVIEYLY
-47 QHSSPISCKELA
+47 QQSSPISCKELA
-59 QHFKVTTRTIQNY
+59 QQFKVTTRTIQNY
-72 VKDINHISGN
+72 VKDINHISSS
-82 NAIISSKSGY
+82 NAIISSKNGY
-92 ILSKQKMDIL
+92 MLNKQKTDIL
-102 LEKIN
+102 FKKIN

-119 YVLKKL
+119 YILKKL
-125 LTQTTGSINIFD
+125 LTHTKESINIFD

-149 RNVLSYTNNYI
+149 RNVLSYTNNYL
-160 KKYNLKIIS
+160 KKYNIKIVS

-182 LRRLMSTIIYD
+182 LRKLMSTIIYD
-193 EVSVNSFSIEN
+193 EVSINSFSIEN

-219 FLDSFSNSN
+219 FLDSFSKSN
-228 GFTINH
+228 DFTINH
-234 FTKTNLIL
+234 FTKMNLIL

-254 NIEMDSSINYDNNKI
+254 NIEMNSSVNSDNSKFS
-269 LIECDYK
+269 LECDHK
-276 LLNTLQE
+276 LIAKLHK
-283 EIFNTFN
+283 EIFDTFN
-290 INIDND
+290 IYIDND
-296 NLNEAYLL
+296 NLKEAYLL

-315 INDMLGKEI
+315 ANDMLGNEILSLMKEI
-324 ISLIKKIVKE
+324 IKE

-339 LIDLDTP
+339 LLDLNTP

-355 LKKLIFRIQHGKVEK
+355 LKRLIFRIQHGKVEK

-378 RTIPMIYDI
+378 KTIPMIYDI

-396 SFFENEVV
+396 NFFENEVV

-420 HRQKSDGEK
+420 NRQKSDGEK

-456 NLNIVNSI
+456 KLNIVNSI
-464 YSYEYLHNLSHTAE
+464 YSHEYIHNISDTAE
-478 LIITTFPLSC
+478 LIITTFPLSH

-493 IFEIVSISPFFN
+493 KLEIVSISPFFN
-505 SEDQL
+505 YEDQL
-510 KIHEGIDTIK
+510 KVHEGIDSIK

-526 ILIDQFDYFFNK
+526 ILISQFDYFFNK

-549 DEYSVINF
+549 DEYDVINF
-557 LAKDLINK
+557 LAKDLIDK

-591 VPHQFFIE
+591 VPHQFFTE
-599 TMNTGT
+599 TMRTGT
-605 NVLISKEGIHWKNN
+605 NILISKEGIHWKNN

-635 NFSLLY
+635 NFAFLY

-652 MVKIVKS
+652 IVQIVKNS
-659 STSFEDFKKKVLLF
+659 ISFEDFKNKVLLF
-673 IE
+673 IK

>member
-1 MKQLI
+1 MKKSFKLATI
-6 SSIYEILNL
+6 ILN
-15 KILLKFAIIFLNM
+15 I

-33 YLNHK
+33 YLNQK
-38 LLNLIEYLY
+38 LLNVIEYLY
-47 QHSSPISCKELA
+47 QQSSPISCKELA

-72 VKDINHISGN
+72 VKDINHISSS
-82 NAIISSKSGY
+82 NAIISSKNGY
-92 ILSKQKMDIL
+92 MLNKQKTDIL
-102 LEKIN
+102 FKKIN

-119 YVLKKL
+119 YILKKL
-125 LTQTTGSINIFD
+125 LTHTKESINIFD

-149 RNVLSYTNNYI
+149 RNVLSYTNNYL
-160 KKYNLKIIS
+160 KKYNIKIVS

-182 LRRLMSTIIYD
+182 LRKLMSTIIYD
-193 EVSVNSFSIEN
+193 EVSINSFSIEN

-219 FLDSFSNSN
+219 FLDSFSKSN
-228 GFTINH
+228 DFTINH
-234 FTKTNLIL
+234 FTKMNLIL

-254 NIEMDSSINYDNNKI
+254 NIEMNSSVNSDNSKFS
-269 LIECDYK
+269 LECDHK
-276 LLNTLQE
+276 LIAKLHKK
-283 EIFNTFN
+283 IFDTFN
-290 INIDND
+290 IYMDND
-296 NLNEAYLL
+296 NLKEAYLL

-315 INDMLGKEI
+315 ANDMLGNEILSLMKEI
-324 ISLIKKIVKE
+324 IKE

-339 LIDLDTP
+339 LLDLNTP

-355 LKKLIFRIQHGKVEK
+355 LKRLVFRIQHGKVEK

-378 RTIPMIYDI
+378 KTIPMIYDI

-396 SFFENEVV
+396 NFFENEVV

-420 HRQKSDGEK
+420 NRQKSDGEK

-456 NLNIVNSI
+456 KLNIVKSI
-464 YSYEYLHNLSHTAE
+464 YSHEYIHNISDTAE
-478 LIITTFPLSC
+478 LVITTFPLSH

-493 IFEIVSISPFFN
+493 KLEIVSISPFFN

-510 KIHEGIDTIK
+510 KVHEGIDSIK

-526 ILIDQFDYFFNK
+526 ILISQFDYFFNK

-549 DEYSVINF
+549 DEYDVINF
-557 LAKDLINK
+557 LAKDLIDK

-591 VPHQFFIE
+591 VPHQFFTE
-599 TMNTGT
+599 TMKTGT
-605 NVLISKEGIHWKNN
+605 NILISKEGIHWKNN

-635 NFSLLY
+635 NFAFLY
-641 EALLNLFTQDD
+641 EALLNLFTQDNI
-652 MVKIVKS
+652 VQIVKNS
-659 STSFEDFKKKVLLF
+659 ISFEDFKNKVLLF

>member
-1 MKQLI
+1 MKKSFKLATI
-6 SSIYEILNL
+6 ILN
-15 KILLKFAIIFLNM
+15 I

-33 YLNHK
+33 YLNQK
-38 LLNLIEYLY
+38 LLNVIEYLY
-47 QHSSPISCKELA
+47 QQSSPISCKELA
-59 QHFKVTTRTIQNY
+59 QQFKVTTRTIQNY
-72 VKDINHISGN
+72 VKDINHISSS
-82 NAIISSKSGY
+82 NAIISSKNGY
-92 ILSKQKMDIL
+92 MLNKQKTDIL
-102 LEKIN
+102 FKKIN

-119 YVLKKL
+119 YILKKL
-125 LTQTTGSINIFD
+125 LTHTKESINIFD

-149 RNVLSYTNNYI
+149 RNVLSYTNNYL
-160 KKYNLKIIS
+160 KKYNIKIVS

-182 LRRLMSTIIYD
+182 LRKLMSTIIYD
-193 EVSVNSFSIEN
+193 EVSINSFSIEN

-219 FLDSFSNSN
+219 FLDSFSKSN
-228 GFTINH
+228 DFTINH
-234 FTKTNLIL
+234 FTKMNLIL

-254 NIEMDSSINYDNNKI
+254 NIEMNSSVNSDNSKFS
-269 LIECDYK
+269 LECDHK
-276 LLNTLQE
+276 LIAKLHK
-283 EIFNTFN
+283 EIFDTFN
-290 INIDND
+290 IYIDND
-296 NLNEAYLL
+296 NLKEAYLL

-315 INDMLGKEI
+315 ANDMLGNEILSLMKEI
-324 ISLIKKIVKE
+324 IKE

-339 LIDLDTP
+339 LLDLNTP

-355 LKKLIFRIQHGKVEK
+355 LKRLIFRIQHGKVEK

-378 RTIPMIYDI
+378 KTIPMIYDI

-396 SFFENEVV
+396 NFFENEVV

-420 HRQKSDGEK
+420 NRQKSDGEK

-456 NLNIVNSI
+456 KLNIVNSI
-464 YSYEYLHNLSHTAE
+464 YSHEYIHNISDTAE
-478 LIITTFPLSC
+478 LIITTFPLSH

-493 IFEIVSISPFFN
+493 KLEIVSISPFFN
-505 SEDQL
+505 YEDQL
-510 KIHEGIDTIK
+510 KVHEGIDSIK

-526 ILIDQFDYFFNK
+526 ILISQFDYFFNK

-549 DEYSVINF
+549 DEYDVINF
-557 LAKDLINK
+557 LAKDLIDK

-591 VPHQFFIE
+591 VPHQFFTE
-599 TMNTGT
+599 TMKTGT
-605 NVLISKEGIHWKNN
+605 NILISKEGIHWKNN

-635 NFSLLY
+635 NFAFLY

-652 MVKIVKS
+652 IVQIVKNS
-659 STSFEDFKKKVLLF
+659 ISFEDFKNKVLLF

>member
-1 MKQLI
+1 M
-6 SSIYEILNL
+6 
-15 KILLKFAIIFLNM
+15 
-28 ENWGD
+28 
-33 YLNHK
+33 NHK
-38 LLNLIEYLY
+38 LLKLIEYLY
-47 QHSSPISCKELA
+47 QQSSPISCKELA

-72 VKDINHISGN
+72 VKDINHISDN

-92 ILSKQKMDIL
+92 MLNKQKTDIIF
-102 LEKIN
+102 EKLN
-107 VNIPDDNLSRCT
+107 VNIPDDNISRCT
-119 YVLKKL
+119 YILKKL

-137 LSDELFISYSTF
+137 LSDELFVSYSTF
-149 RNVLSYTNNYI
+149 RNVLSYTNNYL
-160 KKYNLKIIS
+160 KKYNLKVIS
-169 NNNLLYLQGNERD
+169 NNNLLHLQGNERD

-193 EVSVNSFSIEN
+193 EVSVNSFSLEN
-204 LYEYFNSVL
+204 LYEYFNFEL
-213 VTKVID
+213 VTKVIS
-219 FLDSFSNSN
+219 FLDSFSKNN

-234 FTKTNLIL
+234 FTKMNLIL

-254 NIEMDSSINYDNNKI
+254 NIEMDSAVNCDNNK
-269 LIECDYK
+269 LLLECDYK
-276 LLNTLQE
+276 LITILHK

-290 INIDND
+290 IDIDND
-296 NLNEAYLL
+296 NLKEAYLL

-315 INDMLGKEI
+315 VNDVLGKEI
-324 ISLIKKIVKE
+324 ISLMKEIIKE

-339 LIDLDTP
+339 LLDLNTP

-378 RTIPMIYDI
+378 KTLPMIYDI

-396 SFFENEVV
+396 NFFENEVI

-420 HRQKSDGEK
+420 HRQKSDSEK

-443 SYVKKQIL
+443 SYVKNQIL
-451 KNFHE
+451 KSFHE
-456 NLNIVNSI
+456 NLNIVDSI
-464 YSYEYLHNLSHTAE
+464 YSYEYLHNFSHTAE
-478 LIITTFPLSC
+478 LIITTFPLSY

-505 SEDQL
+505 YEDQL
-510 KIHEGIDTIK
+510 KIHEGIDSIK

-526 ILIDQFDYFFNK
+526 ILINQFDYFFNK

-549 DEYSVINF
+549 DEYDVINF

-599 TMNTGT
+599 TMKTGT
-605 NVLISKEGIHWKNN
+605 NILISKEGIRWKNN

-635 NFSLLY
+635 NFTFLY

-652 MVKIVKS
+652 IVKIVKT

>member
-1 MKQLI
+1 MKKSFKLATI
-6 SSIYEILNL
+6 ILN
-15 KILLKFAIIFLNM
+15 I

-33 YLNHK
+33 YLNQK
-38 LLNLIEYLY
+38 LLNVIEYLY
-47 QHSSPISCKELA
+47 QQSSPISCKELA
-59 QHFKVTTRTIQNY
+59 QQFKVTTRTIQNY
-72 VKDINHISGN
+72 VKDINHISSS
-82 NAIISSKSGY
+82 NAIISSKNGY
-92 ILSKQKMDIL
+92 MLNKQKTDIL
-102 LEKIN
+102 FKKIN

-119 YVLKKL
+119 YILKKL
-125 LTQTTGSINIFD
+125 LTHTKESINIFD

-149 RNVLSYTNNYI
+149 RNVLSYTNNYL
-160 KKYNLKIIS
+160 KKYNIKIVS

-182 LRRLMSTIIYD
+182 LRKLMSTIIYD
-193 EVSVNSFSIEN
+193 EVSINSFSIEN

-219 FLDSFSNSN
+219 FLDSFSKSN
-228 GFTINH
+228 DFTINH
-234 FTKTNLIL
+234 FTKMNLIL

-254 NIEMDSSINYDNNKI
+254 NIEMNSSVNSDNSKFS
-269 LIECDYK
+269 LECDHK
-276 LLNTLQE
+276 LIAKLHKK
-283 EIFNTFN
+283 IFDTFN
-290 INIDND
+290 IYMDND
-296 NLNEAYLL
+296 NLKEAYLL

-315 INDMLGKEI
+315 ANDMLGNEILSLMKEI
-324 ISLIKKIVKE
+324 IKE

-339 LIDLDTP
+339 LLDLNTP

-355 LKKLIFRIQHGKVEK
+355 LKRLVFRIQHGKVEK

-378 RTIPMIYDI
+378 KTIPMIYDI

-396 SFFENEVV
+396 NFFENEVV

-420 HRQKSDGEK
+420 NRQKSDGEK

-456 NLNIVNSI
+456 KLNIVKSI
-464 YSYEYLHNLSHTAE
+464 YSHEYIHNISDTAD
-478 LIITTFPLSC
+478 LVITTFPLSH

-493 IFEIVSISPFFN
+493 KLEIVSISPFFN

-510 KIHEGIDTIK
+510 KVHEGIDSIK

-526 ILIDQFDYFFNK
+526 ILISQFDYFFNK

-549 DEYSVINF
+549 DEYDVINF
-557 LAKDLINK
+557 LAKDLIDK

-591 VPHQFFIE
+591 VPHQFFTE
-599 TMNTGT
+599 TMKTGT
-605 NVLISKEGIHWKNN
+605 NILISKEGIHWKNN

-635 NFSLLY
+635 NFAFLY
-641 EALLNLFTQDD
+641 EALLNLFTQDNI
-652 MVKIVKS
+652 VQIVKNS
-659 STSFEDFKKKVLLF
+659 ISFEDFKNKVLLF

>member
-1 MKQLI
+1 M
-6 SSIYEILNL
+6 
-15 KILLKFAIIFLNM
+15 
-28 ENWGD
+28 
-33 YLNHK
+33 NHK
-38 LLNLIEYLY
+38 LLNIIEYLY
-47 QHSSPISCKELA
+47 QQSSPISCKELA

-72 VKDINHISGN
+72 VKDINHISDN
-82 NAIISSKSGY
+82 TAIISSKIGY
-92 ILSKQKMDIL
+92 MLNKQKIDML
-102 LEKIN
+102 LKRFN
-107 VNIPDDNLSRCT
+107 VNIPNDNLSRCT
-119 YVLKKL
+119 YILKKL
-125 LTQTTGSINIFD
+125 LTQKIGSINIFD

-169 NNNLLYLQGNERD
+169 NNNILYFQGNERD

-193 EVSVNSFSIEN
+193 EVSVNSFSLEN
-204 LYEYFNSVL
+204 LYDYFNSVL
-213 VTKVID
+213 VTKIID
-219 FLDSFSNSN
+219 FLDSFSKDND
-228 GFTINH
+228 FMINH
-234 FTKTNLIL
+234 FTKMNLIL

-254 NIEMDSSINYDNNKI
+254 NIEMDSSINYGRNKI
-269 LIECDYK
+269 SLECDYK
-276 LLNTLQE
+276 LINELHK

-290 INIDND
+290 IDMDND
-296 NLNEAYLL
+296 NLKEAYLL

-315 INDMLGKEI
+315 IDDMLGKEI
-324 ISLIKKIVKE
+324 ISLIKEIIKE

-339 LIDLDTP
+339 LLDLDTP
-346 EFITPFSLH
+346 EFTTHFSLH
-355 LKKLIFRIQHGKVEK
+355 LKKLIFRIQNGKVEK

-378 RTIPMIYDI
+378 KTIPMIYDI

-396 SFFENEVV
+396 NFFKNEVI

-420 HRQKSDGEK
+420 NRQKSDGEK

-443 SYVKKQIL
+443 NYVKKQIL

-456 NLNIVNSI
+456 NLNIVNLI
-464 YSYEYLHNLSHTAE
+464 YSYEYLHNFSHTSE
-478 LIITTFPLSC
+478 LIITTFSLSC

-493 IFEIVSISPFFN
+493 TSEIVSISPFFN

-510 KIHEGIDTIK
+510 KIHEGIDSIK
-520 KKRLNQ
+520 KKRLNK
-526 ILIDQFDYFFNK
+526 ILINQFDYFFNK
-538 ELFHLDNGSYK
+538 ELFHLDNGLYK
-549 DEYSVINF
+549 DEYDVINF

-565 NYAPKEFLTHI
+565 DYAPKEFLTHI

-599 TMNTGT
+599 TMKTGT
-605 NVLISKEGIHWKNN
+605 NILISKEGIHWGNN

-635 NFSLLY
+635 DFALLY

-652 MVKIVKS
+652 IINIIKS

>member
-1 MKQLI
+1 MKKSFKLATI
-6 SSIYEILNL
+6 ILN
-15 KILLKFAIIFLNM
+15 I

-33 YLNHK
+33 YLNQK
-38 LLNLIEYLY
+38 LLNVIEYLY
-47 QHSSPISCKELA
+47 QQSSPISCKELA
-59 QHFKVTTRTIQNY
+59 QQFKVTTRTIQNY
-72 VKDINHISGN
+72 VKDINHISSS
-82 NAIISSKSGY
+82 NAIISSKNGY
-92 ILSKQKMDIL
+92 MLNKQKTDIL
-102 LEKIN
+102 FKKIN

-119 YVLKKL
+119 YILKKL
-125 LTQTTGSINIFD
+125 LTHTKESINIFD

-149 RNVLSYTNNYI
+149 RNALSYTNNYL
-160 KKYNLKIIS
+160 KKYNIKIVS

-182 LRRLMSTIIYD
+182 LRKLMSTIIYD
-193 EVSVNSFSIEN
+193 EVSINSFSIEN

-219 FLDSFSNSN
+219 FLDSFSKSN
-228 GFTINH
+228 DFTINH
-234 FTKTNLIL
+234 FTKMNLIL

-254 NIEMDSSINYDNNKI
+254 NIEMNSSVNSDNSKFS
-269 LIECDYK
+269 LECDHK
-276 LLNTLQE
+276 LIAKLHKK
-283 EIFNTFN
+283 IFDTFN
-290 INIDND
+290 IYMDND
-296 NLNEAYLL
+296 NLKEAYLL

-315 INDMLGKEI
+315 ANDMLGNEILSLMKEI
-324 ISLIKKIVKE
+324 IKE

-339 LIDLDTP
+339 LLDLNTP

-355 LKKLIFRIQHGKVEK
+355 LKRLVFRIQHGKVEK

-378 RTIPMIYDI
+378 KTIPMIYDI

-396 SFFENEVV
+396 NFFENEVV

-420 HRQKSDGEK
+420 NRQKSDGEK

-456 NLNIVNSI
+456 KLNIVKSI
-464 YSYEYLHNLSHTAE
+464 YSHEYIHNISDTAE
-478 LIITTFPLSC
+478 LVITTFPLSH

-493 IFEIVSISPFFN
+493 KLEIVSISPFFN

-510 KIHEGIDTIK
+510 KVHEGIDSIK

-526 ILIDQFDYFFNK
+526 ILISQFDYFFNK

-549 DEYSVINF
+549 DEYDVINF
-557 LAKDLINK
+557 LAKDLIDK

-591 VPHQFFIE
+591 VPHQFFTE
-599 TMNTGT
+599 TMKTGT
-605 NVLISKEGIHWKNN
+605 NILISKEGIHWKNN

-635 NFSLLY
+635 NFAFLY
-641 EALLNLFTQDD
+641 EALLNLFTQDNI
-652 MVKIVKS
+652 VQIVKNS
-659 STSFEDFKKKVLLF
+659 ISFEDFKNKVLLF

>member
-1 MKQLI
+1 MKKSFKLATI
-6 SSIYEILNL
+6 ILN
-15 KILLKFAIIFLNM
+15 I

-33 YLNHK
+33 YLNQK
-38 LLNLIEYLY
+38 LLNVIEYLY
-47 QHSSPISCKELA
+47 QQSSPISCKELA

-72 VKDINHISGN
+72 VKDINHISSS

-92 ILSKQKMDIL
+92 MLNKQKTDIL
-102 LEKIN
+102 FKKIN

-119 YVLKKL
+119 YILKKL
-125 LTQTTGSINIFD
+125 LTHTKESINIFD

-149 RNVLSYTNNYI
+149 RNVLSYTNNYL
-160 KKYNLKIIS
+160 KKYNIKIVS

-182 LRRLMSTIIYD
+182 LRKLMSTIIYD
-193 EVSVNSFSIEN
+193 EVSINSFSIEN

-219 FLDSFSNSN
+219 FLDSFSKSN
-228 GFTINH
+228 DFTINH
-234 FTKTNLIL
+234 FTKMNLIL

-254 NIEMDSSINYDNNKI
+254 NIEMNSSVNSDNSKFS
-269 LIECDYK
+269 LECDHK
-276 LLNTLQE
+276 LIAKLHKK
-283 EIFNTFN
+283 IFDTFN
-290 INIDND
+290 IYMDND
-296 NLNEAYLL
+296 NLKEAYLL

-315 INDMLGKEI
+315 ANDMLGNEILSLMKEI
-324 ISLIKKIVKE
+324 IKE

-339 LIDLDTP
+339 LLDLNTP

-355 LKKLIFRIQHGKVEK
+355 LKRLVFRIQHGKVEK

-378 RTIPMIYDI
+378 KTIPMIYDI

-396 SFFENEVV
+396 NFFENEVV

-420 HRQKSDGEK
+420 NRQKSDGEK

-456 NLNIVNSI
+456 KLNIVKSI
-464 YSYEYLHNLSHTAE
+464 YSHEYIHNISDTAE
-478 LIITTFPLSC
+478 LVITTFPLSH

-493 IFEIVSISPFFN
+493 KLEIVSISPFFN

-510 KIHEGIDTIK
+510 KVHEGIDSIK

-526 ILIDQFDYFFNK
+526 ILISQFDYFFNK

-549 DEYSVINF
+549 DEYDVINF
-557 LAKDLINK
+557 LAKDLIDK

-591 VPHQFFIE
+591 VPHQFFTE
-599 TMNTGT
+599 TMKTGT
-605 NVLISKEGIHWKNN
+605 NILISKEGIHWKNN

-635 NFSLLY
+635 NFAFLY
-641 EALLNLFTQDD
+641 EALLNLFTQDNI
-652 MVKIVKS
+652 VQIVKNS
-659 STSFEDFKKKVLLF
+659 ISFEDFKNKVLLF

>member
-1 MKQLI
+1 MKKSFKLATI
-6 SSIYEILNL
+6 ILN
-15 KILLKFAIIFLNM
+15 I

-33 YLNHK
+33 YLNQK
-38 LLNLIEYLY
+38 LLNVIEYLY
-47 QHSSPISCKELA
+47 QQSSPISCKELA
-59 QHFKVTTRTIQNY
+59 QQFKVTTRTIQNY
-72 VKDINHISGN
+72 VKDINHISSS
-82 NAIISSKSGY
+82 NAIISSKNGY
-92 ILSKQKMDIL
+92 MLNKQKTDIL
-102 LEKIN
+102 FKKIN

-119 YVLKKL
+119 YILKKL
-125 LTQTTGSINIFD
+125 LTHTKESINIFD

-149 RNVLSYTNNYI
+149 RNVLSYTNNYL
-160 KKYNLKIIS
+160 KKYNIKIVS

-182 LRRLMSTIIYD
+182 LRKLMSTIIYD
-193 EVSVNSFSIEN
+193 EVSINSFSIEN

-219 FLDSFSNSN
+219 FLDSFSKSN
-228 GFTINH
+228 DFTINH
-234 FTKTNLIL
+234 FTKMNLIL

-254 NIEMDSSINYDNNKI
+254 NIEMNSSVNSDNSKFS
-269 LIECDYK
+269 LECDHK
-276 LLNTLQE
+276 LIAKLHKK
-283 EIFNTFN
+283 IFDTFN
-290 INIDND
+290 IYMDND
-296 NLNEAYLL
+296 NLKEAYLL

-315 INDMLGKEI
+315 ANDMLGNEILSLMKEI
-324 ISLIKKIVKE
+324 IKE

-339 LIDLDTP
+339 LLDLNTP

-355 LKKLIFRIQHGKVEK
+355 LKRLIFRIQHGKVEK

-378 RTIPMIYDI
+378 KTIPMIYDI

-396 SFFENEVV
+396 NFFENEVV

-420 HRQKSDGEK
+420 NRQKSDGEK

-456 NLNIVNSI
+456 KLNIVKSI
-464 YSYEYLHNLSHTAE
+464 YSHEYIHNISDTAE
-478 LIITTFPLSC
+478 LVITTFPLSH

-493 IFEIVSISPFFN
+493 KLEIVSISPFFN

-510 KIHEGIDTIK
+510 KVHEGIDSIK

-526 ILIDQFDYFFNK
+526 ILISQFDYFFNK

-549 DEYSVINF
+549 DEYDVINF
-557 LAKDLINK
+557 LAKDLIDK

-591 VPHQFFIE
+591 VPHQFFTE
-599 TMNTGT
+599 TMKTGT
-605 NVLISKEGIHWKNN
+605 NILISKEGIHWKNN

-635 NFSLLY
+635 NFAFLY
-641 EALLNLFTQDD
+641 EALLNLFTQDNI
-652 MVKIVKS
+652 VQIVKNS
-659 STSFEDFKKKVLLF
+659 ISFEDFKNKVLLF

>member
-1 MKQLI
+1 M
-6 SSIYEILNL
+6 
-15 KILLKFAIIFLNM
+15 
-28 ENWGD
+28 
-33 YLNHK
+33 NHK
-38 LLNLIEYLY
+38 LLNIIEYLY
-47 QHSSPISCKELA
+47 QQSSPISCKELA

-72 VKDINHISGN
+72 VKDINHISDN
-82 NAIISSKSGY
+82 TAIISSKIGY
-92 ILSKQKMDIL
+92 MLNKQKIDML
-102 LEKIN
+102 LKKFN
-107 VNIPDDNLSRCT
+107 VNIPNDNLSRCT
-119 YVLKKL
+119 YILKKL
-125 LTQTTGSINIFD
+125 LTQKIGSINIFD

-169 NNNLLYLQGNERD
+169 NNNILYFQGNERD

-193 EVSVNSFSIEN
+193 EVSVNSFSLEN
-204 LYEYFNSVL
+204 LYDYFNSVL
-213 VTKVID
+213 VTKIID
-219 FLDSFSNSN
+219 FLDSFSKDND
-228 GFTINH
+228 FTINH
-234 FTKTNLIL
+234 FTKMNLIL

-254 NIEMDSSINYDNNKI
+254 NIEMDSSINYGRNKI
-269 LIECDYK
+269 SLECDYK
-276 LLNTLQE
+276 LINELHK

-290 INIDND
+290 IDMDND
-296 NLNEAYLL
+296 NLKEAYLL

-315 INDMLGKEI
+315 IDNMLGKEI
-324 ISLIKKIVKE
+324 ISLIKEIIKE

-339 LIDLDTP
+339 LLDLDTP
-346 EFITPFSLH
+346 EFTTHFSLH
-355 LKKLIFRIQHGKVEK
+355 LKKLIFRIQNGKVEK

-378 RTIPMIYDI
+378 KTIPMIYDI

-396 SFFENEVV
+396 NFFKNEVI

-420 HRQKSDGEK
+420 NRQKSDGEK

-443 SYVKKQIL
+443 NYVKKQIL

-456 NLNIVNSI
+456 NLNIVNLI
-464 YSYEYLHNLSHTAE
+464 YSYEYLHNFSHTSE
-478 LIITTFPLSC
+478 LIITTFSLSC

-493 IFEIVSISPFFN
+493 TSEIVSISPFFN

-510 KIHEGIDTIK
+510 KIHEGIDSIK
-520 KKRLNQ
+520 KKRLNK
-526 ILIDQFDYFFNK
+526 ILINQFDYFFNK
-538 ELFHLDNGSYK
+538 ELFHLDNGLYK
-549 DEYSVINF
+549 DEYDVINF

-599 TMNTGT
+599 TMKTGT
-605 NVLISKEGIHWKNN
+605 NILISKEGIHWGNN

-635 NFSLLY
+635 DFTLLY

-652 MVKIVKS
+652 IINIIKS

>member
-1 MKQLI
+1 MKKSFKLATI
-6 SSIYEILNL
+6 ILN
-15 KILLKFAIIFLNM
+15 I

-33 YLNHK
+33 YLNQK
-38 LLNLIEYLY
+38 LLNVIEYLY
-47 QHSSPISCKELA
+47 QQSSPISCKELA
-59 QHFKVTTRTIQNY
+59 QQFKVTTRTIQNY
-72 VKDINHISGN
+72 VKDINHISSS
-82 NAIISSKSGY
+82 NAIISSKNGY
-92 ILSKQKMDIL
+92 MLNKQKTDIL
-102 LEKIN
+102 FKKIN

-119 YVLKKL
+119 YILKKL
-125 LTQTTGSINIFD
+125 LTHTKESINIFD

-149 RNVLSYTNNYI
+149 RNVLSYTNNYL
-160 KKYNLKIIS
+160 KKYNIKIVS

-182 LRRLMSTIIYD
+182 LRKLMSTIIYD
-193 EVSVNSFSIEN
+193 EVSINSFSIEN

-213 VTKVID
+213 VTKVII
-219 FLDSFSNSN
+219 FLDSFSKSN
-228 GFTINH
+228 DFTINH
-234 FTKTNLIL
+234 FTKMNLIL
-242 HFCILIKRIQDG
+242 HFCILIKRIKDG
-254 NIEMDSSINYDNNKI
+254 NIEMDSSVNSDNSKF
-269 LIECDYK
+269 LLECDHK
-276 LLNTLQE
+276 LIAKLHK
-283 EIFNTFN
+283 EIFDTFN
-290 INIDND
+290 IYMDND
-296 NLNEAYLL
+296 NLKEAYLL

-315 INDMLGKEI
+315 ANDMLGNEILSLMKEI
-324 ISLIKKIVKE
+324 IKE

-339 LIDLDTP
+339 LLDLNTP

-355 LKKLIFRIQHGKVEK
+355 LKRLVFRIQHGKVEK

-378 RTIPMIYDI
+378 KTIPMIYDI

-396 SFFENEVV
+396 NFFENEVV

-420 HRQKSDGEK
+420 NRQKSDGEK

-456 NLNIVNSI
+456 KLNIVKSI
-464 YSYEYLHNLSHTAE
+464 YSHEYIHNISDTAE
-478 LIITTFPLSC
+478 LVITTFPLSH

-493 IFEIVSISPFFN
+493 KLEIVSISPFFN

-510 KIHEGIDTIK
+510 KVHEGIDSIK

-526 ILIDQFDYFFNK
+526 ILISQFDYFFNK

-549 DEYSVINF
+549 DEYDVINF
-557 LAKDLINK
+557 LAKDLIDK

-591 VPHQFFIE
+591 VPHQFFTE
-599 TMNTGT
+599 TMKTGT
-605 NVLISKEGIHWKNN
+605 NILISKEGIHWKNN

-635 NFSLLY
+635 NFAFLY
-641 EALLNLFTQDD
+641 EALLNLFTQDNI
-652 MVKIVKS
+652 VQIVKNS
-659 STSFEDFKKKVLLF
+659 ISFEDFKNKVLLF

>member
-1 MKQLI
+1 M
-6 SSIYEILNL
+6 YEILNL
-15 KILLKFAIIFLNM
+15 KKYIKLATIILNI

-33 YLNHK
+33 YLNQK
-38 LLNLIEYLY
+38 LLNVIEYLY
-47 QHSSPISCKELA
+47 QQSSPISCKELA

-72 VKDINHISGN
+72 VKDINHISSS

-92 ILSKQKMDIL
+92 MLNKQKTDIL
-102 LEKIN
+102 FKKIN

-125 LTQTTGSINIFD
+125 LTHTTESINIFD

-149 RNVLSYTNNYI
+149 RNVLSYTNNYL
-160 KKYNLKIIS
+160 KKYNIKIVS

-182 LRRLMSTIIYD
+182 LRKLMSTIIYD
-193 EVSVNSFSIEN
+193 EVSINSFSIEN

-213 VTKVID
+213 VIKVID
-219 FLDSFSNSN
+219 FLDSFSKSN

-234 FTKTNLIL
+234 FTKMNLIL
-242 HFCILIKRIQDG
+242 HFCILIKRIQGG
-254 NIEMDSSINYDNNKI
+254 NIEMDSSVNSDNSKF
-269 LIECDYK
+269 LLECDHALITK
-276 LLNTLQE
+276 LHN
-283 EIFNTFN
+283 EIFNAFN
-290 INIDND
+290 IYIDND
-296 NLNEAYLL
+296 NLKEAYLL
-304 LQINSDLSLNL
+304 LQINSDLNLNL
-315 INDMLGKEI
+315 ANDMLGNEILSLMKEI
-324 ISLIKKIVKE
+324 IKE

-339 LIDLDTP
+339 LLDLNTP

-378 RTIPMIYDI
+378 KTIPMIYDI

-396 SFFENEVV
+396 NFFENEVV

-420 HRQKSDGEK
+420 NRQKSDGEK

-464 YSYEYLHNLSHTAE
+464 YSHEYIHNISDTAE
-478 LIITTFPLSC
+478 LVITTFPLSH

-493 IFEIVSISPFFN
+493 KLEIVSISPFFN

-510 KIHEGIDTIK
+510 KVHDGIDSIK

-526 ILIDQFDYFFNK
+526 ILISQFDYFFNK

-549 DEYSVINF
+549 NEYDVINF
-557 LAKDLINK
+557 LAKDLIDK
-565 NYAPKEFLTHI
+565 NFAPNEFLTHI

-591 VPHQFFIE
+591 VPHQFFTE
-599 TMNTGT
+599 TMRTGT
-605 NVLISKEGIHWKNN
+605 NILISKEGIHWKNN

-635 NFSLLY
+635 NFAFLY

-652 MVKIVKS
+652 IVQIVKNS
-659 STSFEDFKKKVLLF
+659 ISFEDFKNKVLLF
-673 IE
+673 IK

>member
-1 MKQLI
+1 M
-6 SSIYEILNL
+6 
-15 KILLKFAIIFLNM
+15 
-28 ENWGD
+28 
-33 YLNHK
+33 NHK
-38 LLNLIEYLY
+38 LLKLIEYLY
-47 QHSSPISCKELA
+47 QQSSPISCKELA

-72 VKDINHISGN
+72 VKDINHISDN

-92 ILSKQKMDIL
+92 MLNKQKTDIIF
-102 LEKIN
+102 EKLN
-107 VNIPDDNLSRCT
+107 VNIPDDNISRCT
-119 YVLKKL
+119 YILKKL

-137 LSDELFISYSTF
+137 LSDELFVSYSTF
-149 RNVLSYTNNYI
+149 RNVLSYTNNYL
-160 KKYNLKIIS
+160 KKYNLKVIS
-169 NNNLLYLQGNERD
+169 NNNLLHLQGNERD

-193 EVSVNSFSIEN
+193 EVSVNSFSLEN
-204 LYEYFNSVL
+204 LYEYFNFEL
-213 VTKVID
+213 VTKVIS
-219 FLDSFSNSN
+219 FLDSFSKNN

-234 FTKTNLIL
+234 FTKMNLIL

-254 NIEMDSSINYDNNKI
+254 NIEMDSAVNCDNNK
-269 LIECDYK
+269 LLLECDYK
-276 LLNTLQE
+276 LITILHK

-290 INIDND
+290 IDIDND
-296 NLNEAYLL
+296 NLKEAYLL

-315 INDMLGKEI
+315 VNDVLGKEI
-324 ISLIKKIVKE
+324 ISLMKEIIKE

-339 LIDLDTP
+339 LLDLNTP

-378 RTIPMIYDI
+378 KTLPMIYDI

-396 SFFENEVV
+396 NFLGNEVI

-420 HRQKSDGEK
+420 DRQKSDSEK

-443 SYVKKQIL
+443 SYVKNQIL
-451 KNFHE
+451 KSFHE
-456 NLNIVNSI
+456 NLNIVDSI
-464 YSYEYLHNLSHTAE
+464 YSYEYLHNFSHTAE
-478 LIITTFPLSC
+478 LIITTFPLSY

-510 KIHEGIDTIK
+510 KIHEGIDSIK

-526 ILIDQFDYFFNK
+526 ILINQFDYFFNK

-549 DEYSVINF
+549 DEYDVINF

-599 TMNTGT
+599 TMKTGT
-605 NVLISKEGIHWKNN
+605 NILISKEGIRWKNN

-635 NFSLLY
+635 NFTFLY

-652 MVKIVKS
+652 IVKIVKT